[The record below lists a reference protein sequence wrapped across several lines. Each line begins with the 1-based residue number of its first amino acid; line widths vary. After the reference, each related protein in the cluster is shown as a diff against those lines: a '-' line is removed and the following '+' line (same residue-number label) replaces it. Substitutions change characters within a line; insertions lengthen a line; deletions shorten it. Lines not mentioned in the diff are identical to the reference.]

1 MLGLRMLGRSPA
13 LGLALLGLMSL
24 APGAQAVVP
33 CTVATQVGPETHLAA
48 TLGDCVARLQRAE
61 AVPDADGRIY
71 GQYGPIR
78 LAVSPRRAL
87 RFYDDSHTWS
97 VLQGHGGWIG
107 RSPAKPPVRVAR
119 ARSAIGQT
127 PALPTD
133 AASAQPTAMTSPA
146 RTHGAR
152 RPTFA
157 EALEAALAAPL
168 PAPVAPALKPVPD
181 TLRLLQRA
189 LISHGF
195 QARSPKGGGCGV
207 QVDQQ
212 WYRLTT
218 ASLPDCALQ
227 LASVGRKA
235 PRLRLVT
242 AEWNGQALW
251 LGPDA
256 VYQKSRNGWA
266 VAAGY

>member
-1 MLGLRMLGRSPA
+1 M
-13 LGLALLGLMSL
+13 
-24 APGAQAVVP
+24 
-33 CTVATQVGPETHLAA
+33 
-48 TLGDCVARLQRAE
+48 
-61 AVPDADGRIY
+61 
-71 GQYGPIR
+71 
-78 LAVSPRRAL
+78 
-87 RFYDDSHTWS
+87 
-97 VLQGHGGWIG
+97 
-107 RSPAKPPVRVAR
+107 
-119 ARSAIGQT
+119 
-127 PALPTD
+127 
-133 AASAQPTAMTSPA
+133 
-146 RTHGAR
+146 
-152 RPTFA
+152 
-157 EALEAALAAPL
+157 
-168 PAPVAPALKPVPD
+168 PD

-195 QARSPKGGGCGV
+195 RARSPKGGGCGV